1 MSFEK
6 FWQWKGL
13 SPCEIKWRSP
23 INRAAICFFLLLTYC
38 ATIYATF
45 SYIDTEASTIE
56 QIGPN
61 LAKKPS
67 WVTQM
72 GAREQPLKT
81 KSRAFANHRHNFS
94 WLHARSPVTG
104 NQQMHKALSSHIPL
118 KKPTVHTPRKQ
129 TFVEDLLKEHYLT
142 QQWVWSLKKSTVSRQ
157 TDNTISMNTAKE
169 NHFGSE
175 EKNLL
180 LTYVPLQLPPVTAY
194 QVSAFRGTRNISHVE
209 TEVHNMV

>member
-61 LAKKPS
+61 LAKKTTLGDTDGS
-67 WVTQM
+67 QRTAFKNKKQSICKSQTQLQLA
-72 GAREQPLKT
+72 ARKISGDREPTNAQGSELTYPIEETNCSHTQK
-81 KSRAFANHRHNFS
+81 ANICG
-94 WLHARSPVTG
+94 RSFER
-104 NQQMHKALSSHIPL
+104 ALSD
-118 KKPTVHTPRKQ
+118 T
-129 TFVEDLLKEHYLT
+129 
-142 QQWVWSLKKSTVSRQ
+142 TVS
-157 TDNTISMNTAKE
+157 MEFKE
-169 NHFGSE
+169 INSFTS
-175 EKNLL
+175 N
-180 LTYVPLQLPPVTAY
+180 
-194 QVSAFRGTRNISHVE
+194 R
-209 TEVHNMV
+209 